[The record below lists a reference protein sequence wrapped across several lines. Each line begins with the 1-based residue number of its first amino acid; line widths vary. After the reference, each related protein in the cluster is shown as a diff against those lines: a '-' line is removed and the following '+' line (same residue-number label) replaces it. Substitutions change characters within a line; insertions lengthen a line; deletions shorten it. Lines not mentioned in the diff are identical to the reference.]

1 MKINVV
7 HIVEDLKTGGLE
19 KVIACIAMGLDPEKF
34 NLKVWCLSK
43 GGQIYDEL
51 EQKGVQIEILNM
63 KSHRNPLFLLGL
75 CLKFKTNKID
85 IVHTH
90 GYTATTIGRL
100 TAYLAGVKIIIAHIH
115 STYYN
120 YTKKQLRIEKI
131 LSLFTKKI
139 ICCSGAVA
147 DFVKETEKINPRKIQ
162 VIYNGIDVHKFE
174 VVSSVKKQENKRF
187 TIGCVASLVEHKGH
201 KYLLE
206 AAKEVLDALPDKV
219 RFMLVG
225 DGILKE
231 QLEAQARSLGIAE
244 HVSFMGNVTNIE
256 ALVGT
261 FDISVLAS
269 CEREGLGIALIE
281 AMAGG
286 IPVIGTNI
294 GGIPEI
300 IENKKNGLLV
310 KPHDSKSMAQ
320 SIITMC
326 NNWDKT
332 KIMGENARVTVQKKF
347 SKEVML
353 KAIAK
358 LYLEL
363 YNGKSKKRKK

>member
-19 KVIACIAMGLDPEKF
+19 KIIASIVTGLDKETF
-34 NLKVWCLSK
+34 NLKVWCLSR
-43 GGQIYDEL
+43 GGDIYDQL
-51 EQKGVQIEILNM
+51 KAKGVEIEMLDM
-63 KSHRNPLFLLGL
+63 RSAKNPLFLLSL
-75 CLKFKTNKID
+75 CHKFKTNKID

-100 TAYLAGVKIIIAHIH
+100 TAFLAGVKVIIAHIH

-120 YTKKQLRIEKI
+120 YNKKQLLIEKI
-131 LSLFTKKI
+131 FSLFTKKI
-139 ICCSGAVA
+139 ICCSKAVA
-147 DFVKETEKINPRKIQ
+147 DFVREKEKIDQSKIQ
-162 VIYNGIDVHKFE
+162 VIYNGIDVNKFK
-174 VVSSVKKQENKRF
+174 VVSQVKKQENKRY

-206 AAKEVLDALPDKV
+206 AAKEVLDKLPDKV

-225 DGILKE
+225 DGILRQE
-231 QLEAQARSLGIAE
+231 LEEQARSLGIAE
-244 HVSFMGNVTNIE
+244 HVSFMGNVINIE
-256 ALVGT
+256 ALVST
-261 FDISVLAS
+261 FDIAVLTS
-269 CEREGLGIALIE
+269 CEREGLGLALLE

-310 KPHDSKSMAQ
+310 KPYDSKSIVQA
-320 SIITMC
+320 IIMMC
-326 NNWDKT
+326 NDWDKT
-332 KIMGENARVTVQKKF
+332 KIMGEKARLTVEKKF
-347 SKEVML
+347 SKEIML
-353 KAIAK
+353 KAITK

-363 YNGKSKKRKK
+363 YHGKK